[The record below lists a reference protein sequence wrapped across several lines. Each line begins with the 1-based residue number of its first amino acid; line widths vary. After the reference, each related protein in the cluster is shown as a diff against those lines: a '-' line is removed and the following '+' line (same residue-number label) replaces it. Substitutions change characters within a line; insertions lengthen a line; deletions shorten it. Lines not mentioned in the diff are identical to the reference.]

1 MILPI
6 KGSFLLSVYLLHFAS
21 SSDSVFDLFFDQ
33 TETRKAR
40 SSALYVTLTNLIKLM
55 CLNFKLAVFCH
66 QVILF

>member
-6 KGSFLLSVYLLHFAS
+6 TGFFLLSVYLLHFAS

-40 SSALYVTLTNLIKLM
+40 SSALHVTLTTM
-55 CLNFKLAVFCH
+55 VVEELAAQIDGGLTTFC
-66 QVILF
+66 

>member
-6 KGSFLLSVYLLHFAS
+6 EGFFLLSVYLLHFAS

-40 SSALYVTLTNLIKLM
+40 RSSALHVTLTTM
-55 CLNFKLAVFCH
+55 VVEELAGPY
-66 QVILF
+66 

>member
-6 KGSFLLSVYLLHFAS
+6 KGFFLLSVYLLHFAS

-40 SSALYVTLTNLIKLM
+40 SSALHVTLTATDKNRTESFHPSVKPS
-55 CLNFKLAVFCH
+55 
-66 QVILF
+66 